1 MTESNP
7 RHTPVLSQDVI
18 RYLAVREGGTYLDCT
33 LGFAGHASQIA
44 RLLGPEGHLI
54 GFDRDPQALELAREK
69 LAELADEIGPGMP
82 KVTLIGEAFSR
93 VAEHVAPGTLDG
105 LLADFGVSSMQIDQ
119 AERGFSFQADGPL
132 DMRQDTRQGLTA
144 AQVVNEMD
152 ESDLANLIYEY
163 GEERRSRRIA
173 RAIVRARPVT
183 TTGQLAR
190 IVAGSAPALKSDRI
204 HPATRTFQALR
215 IHVNRELDEIRAL
228 LEAAPLLLKRESQK
242 SPKAAQAEWP
252 NSRLVVISFHSLE
265 DRIAKDVLRD
275 LAAKGI
281 WTVLT
286 RKPVTAEEAETDR
299 NPRARSAKLRA
310 AEMLAPGQTAV
321 KVEFQD
327 SGSGRQLTGFSQ
339 LPRPKAKKPEPEK
352 KKQGSGRKPRL
363 RK

>member
-1 MTESNP
+1 MTVEKR

-18 RYLAVREGGTYLDCT
+18 RYLDVREGGTYLDCT

-44 RLLGPEGHLI
+44 RLLGPTGHLI
-54 GFDRDPQALELAREK
+54 GFDRDPQALDLALQRLK
-69 LAELADEIGPGMP
+69 ALAEELGDRMP
-82 KVTLIGEAFSR
+82 RLTLIGEAFSK
-93 VAEHVAPGTLDG
+93 VAEHVEPGSLDG
-105 LLADFGVSSMQIDQ
+105 LLADFGVSSMQIDE
-119 AERGFSFQADGPL
+119 AERGFSFQVDGPL

-152 ESDLANLIYEY
+152 ERDLANLIYEY

-190 IVAGSAPALKSDRI
+190 IVAGSAPTMKSERI

-215 IHVNRELDEIRAL
+215 IHVNRELDEIRQL
-228 LEAAPLLLKRESQK
+228 LGAAQKLLKPPSGSHR
-242 SPKAAQAEWP
+242 A
-252 NSRLVVISFHSLE
+252 RIVVISFHSLE
-265 DRIAKDVLRD
+265 DRIAKDAMRE
-275 LAAKGI
+275 AAGKGI

-286 RKPVTAEEAETDR
+286 RKPVVADETETEH

-310 AEMLAPGQTAV
+310 AEMNGPEGAGAKERPEYQDPGSV
-321 KVEFQD
+321 
-327 SGSGRQLTGFSQ
+327 RQLTGFAQ
-339 LPRPKAKKPEPEK
+339 LATKKAEKTKAQKPGK
-352 KKQGSGRKPRL
+352 KPRL